1 MADLE
6 SSKEAASGFQNDASG
21 DPGPRWEASE
31 SCWHLP
37 GCEPMSVP
45 GAGAEEA
52 QANRCQGKPAAP
64 VYNGVVSGEERRTV
78 SAAKSTHTQM
88 NNLHCGRQRPRAA
101 GKYRMGSVP
110 VSEETANG
118 RQRARQQAVGM
129 MVLCVRFHRGCL

>member
-1 MADLE
+1 MVLEMADLE

-52 QANRCQGKPAAP
+52 QANRCQGKPAAL
-64 VYNGVVSGEERRTV
+64 VYNGVGRFRR
-78 SAAKSTHTQM
+78 
-88 NNLHCGRQRPRAA
+88 
-101 GKYRMGSVP
+101 GKKNRKCSKVDSYTD
-110 VSEETANG
+110 E
-118 RQRARQQAVGM
+118 
-129 MVLCVRFHRGCL
+129 